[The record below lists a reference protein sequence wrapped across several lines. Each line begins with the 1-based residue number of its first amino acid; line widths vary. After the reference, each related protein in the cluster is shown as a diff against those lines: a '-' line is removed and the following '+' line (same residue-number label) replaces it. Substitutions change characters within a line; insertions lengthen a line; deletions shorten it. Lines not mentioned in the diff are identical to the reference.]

1 MGITE
6 AQLARRVGNIGAS
19 QVAAILG
26 VSPWSN
32 STDVWY
38 EVTGRVEPLAENPA
52 MELGNLLEPVMVAHY
67 RATHP
72 EYVVRAGGEYRLAG
86 TPILVHPDARAYDSN
101 ERQLVEIVE
110 AKSAGTMNSY
120 MDLSEWG
127 EAGTDEVPLHYL
139 IQCMTQLAACN
150 AEACSLVALLAGRGL
165 VQYQIERD
173 DELIQR
179 IVEMVCKWHDE
190 YVRTDT
196 KPEAL
201 PPSLETIKR
210 VRRDIGVGGE
220 VQLETA
226 RRWYEAKQ
234 RLKVAQAE
242 ADEAQAAL
250 LHSLPEGADFGTV
263 DGQKVFGYGL
273 CKGRTGLDTDRLKA
287 EHPEIYAAYQ
297 RVGASY
303 RRLAPAPKA
312 LTTLFG
318 GTADE

>member
-6 AQLARRVGNIGAS
+6 AQLAKRVGNVGAS

-38 EVTGRVEPLAENPA
+38 EVTGRVEPLESNPA

-67 RATHP
+67 KATHP
-72 EYVVRAGGEYRLAG
+72 EYVVRAGGEYRLNG

-110 AKSAGTMNSY
+110 AKSAGTMNAY

-127 EAGTDEVPLHYL
+127 EAGTDAVPLHYL
-139 IQCMTQLAACN
+139 LQCMTQLAACN

-173 DELIQR
+173 DELIGR
-179 IVEMVCKWHDE
+179 IVELVCDWYE
-190 YVRTDT
+190 RYVKTDT
-196 KPEAL
+196 KPDAL

-210 VRRDIGVGGE
+210 VRRQIGVGGE
-220 VQLETA
+220 VQLEAA
-226 RRWYEAKQ
+226 RRWHESKQ
-234 RLKVAQAE
+234 RLKAAQAE

-250 LHSLPEGADFGTV
+250 LHGLPDGADYGTV
-263 DGQKVFGYGL
+263 DGVKVFGYSL
-273 CKGRTGLDTDRLKA
+273 CKGRTGLDTERLKQ
-287 EHPEIYAAYQ
+287 EHPEIHAAYSK
-297 RVGASY
+297 VGASY
-303 RRLAPAPKA
+303 RRLAPSPKA

-318 GTADE
+318 GTENE